1 MPVYQMHKPL
11 VHTVEHDAGCPFS
24 CQYDSYGYQQELNPG
39 TLGEVRHLD
48 H

>member
-11 VHTVEHDAGCPFS
+11 VHTVERDAGCPFS
-24 CQYDSYGYQQELNPG
+24 CQYDSHGLNPG